1 MQRLHLL
8 DPLDEVRLLQA
19 AVTVLVPVTQDLL
32 QVLDLQLLEVDC
44 AEVYL
49 LLICE
54 LAHLPVLLLQLL
66 ADLRGH
72 S

>member
-32 QVLDLQLLEVDC
+32 QVLHLQLLEVDC
-44 AEVYL
+44 AEVDL

-54 LAHLPVLLLQLL
+54 LTHLPILLLQLL
-66 ADLRGH
+66 ADLREN

>member
-32 QVLDLQLLEVDC
+32 QVLHLQLLEVDC
-44 AEVYL
+44 AEVDL

-54 LAHLPVLLLQLL
+54 LAHLPILLLQLL
-66 ADLRGH
+66 ADLREH